1 MTEVFKTDIYEAD
14 TFRSARR
21 RQRNTG
27 GMHRR
32 TLLSC
37 PYFNRGYAPRRNQQK
52 TPLGLRAKAL
62 IDDGNLVPD
71 EIINE
76 MVLSRI
82 QHEDC
87 SIGFLLDGYPRTIA
101 QAETLAG
108 AVNIDAVI
116 DINVDS
122 DILIERVS
130 SRRVCPKCNHS
141 QCVSAADTAAGKPE
155 LCAKCG
161 AELIRR
167 PDDNPES
174 MRHRLE
180 VYYDRTF
187 PLINF
192 YREKGLLVPID
203 GAMSIGDVSNRI
215 FAALD
220 PIFEKNKKL
229 KSNGRNAST
238 GAAAYFRKSTL
249 RSSGEKNE

>member
-1 MTEVFKTDIYEAD
+1 
-14 TFRSARR
+14 
-21 RQRNTG
+21 
-27 GMHRR
+27 
-32 TLLSC
+32 
-37 PYFNRGYAPRRNQQK
+37 
-52 TPLGLRAKAL
+52 
-62 IDDGNLVPD
+62 
-71 EIINE
+71 
-76 MVLSRI
+76 
-82 QHEDC
+82 
-87 SIGFLLDGYPRTIA
+87 
-101 QAETLAG
+101 
-108 AVNIDAVI
+108 VI

-220 PIFEKNKKL
+220 PIFEKNKK
-229 KSNGRNAST
+229 A
-238 GAAAYFRKSTL
+238 
-249 RSSGEKNE
+249 

>member
-1 MTEVFKTDIYEAD
+1 MLRAEISK
-14 TFRSARR
+14 
-21 RQRNTG
+21 
-27 GMHRR
+27 
-32 TLLSC
+32 
-37 PYFNRGYAPRRNQQK
+37 K

-167 PDDNPES
+167 PDDN
-174 MRHRLE
+174 RR
-180 VYYDRTF
+180 VC
-187 PLINF
+187 
-192 YREKGLLVPID
+192 G
-203 GAMSIGDVSNRI
+203 
-215 FAALD
+215 
-220 PIFEKNKKL
+220 
-229 KSNGRNAST
+229 T
-238 GAAAYFRKSTL
+238 GSKSTMTEPSRL
-249 RSSGEKNE
+249 STSIAKKVFSFPSTAQ

>member
-1 MTEVFKTDIYEAD
+1 MKLILLGPPAAGKGTQAECIAERYSLAHI
-14 TFRSARR
+14 S
-21 RQRNTG
+21 TG
-27 GMHRR
+27 DMLRAEI
-32 TLLSC
+32 SK
-37 PYFNRGYAPRRNQQK
+37 K

-141 QCVSAADTAAGKPE
+141 QCQRG
-155 LCAKCG
+155 
-161 AELIRR
+161 
-167 PDDNPES
+167 
-174 MRHRLE
+174 
-180 VYYDRTF
+180 
-187 PLINF
+187 
-192 YREKGLLVPID
+192 
-203 GAMSIGDVSNRI
+203 
-215 FAALD
+215 
-220 PIFEKNKKL
+220 
-229 KSNGRNAST
+229 
-238 GAAAYFRKSTL
+238 
-249 RSSGEKNE
+249 

>member
-1 MTEVFKTDIYEAD
+1 MKLILLGPPAAGKGTQAECIAERYSLAHI
-14 TFRSARR
+14 S
-21 RQRNTG
+21 TG
-27 GMHRR
+27 DMLRAEI
-32 TLLSC
+32 SK
-37 PYFNRGYAPRRNQQK
+37 K

-108 AVNIDAVI
+108 AVNI
-116 DINVDS
+116 
-122 DILIERVS
+122 
-130 SRRVCPKCNHS
+130 S

-220 PIFEKNKKL
+220 PIFEKNKK
-229 KSNGRNAST
+229 A
-238 GAAAYFRKSTL
+238 
-249 RSSGEKNE
+249 

>member
-1 MTEVFKTDIYEAD
+1 MKLILLGPPAAGKGTQAECIAERYSLAHI
-14 TFRSARR
+14 S
-21 RQRNTG
+21 TG
-27 GMHRR
+27 DM
-32 TLLSC
+32 
-37 PYFNRGYAPRRNQQK
+37 
-52 TPLGLRAKAL
+52 LRA
-62 IDDGNLVPD
+62 
-71 EIINE
+71 EI
-76 MVLSRI
+76 I

-101 QAETLAG
+101 QAETLSG

-220 PIFEKNKKL
+220 PIFEKNKK
-229 KSNGRNAST
+229 A
-238 GAAAYFRKSTL
+238 
-249 RSSGEKNE
+249 

>member
-1 MTEVFKTDIYEAD
+1 MKLILLGPPAAGKGTQAECIAERYSLAHI
-14 TFRSARR
+14 S
-21 RQRNTG
+21 TG
-27 GMHRR
+27 DMLRAEI
-32 TLLSC
+32 SK
-37 PYFNRGYAPRRNQQK
+37 K

-174 MRHRLE
+174 MRHRP
-180 VYYDRTF
+180 RS
-187 PLINF
+187 
-192 YREKGLLVPID
+192 LL
-203 GAMSIGDVSNRI
+203 
-215 FAALD
+215 
-220 PIFEKNKKL
+220 
-229 KSNGRNAST
+229 
-238 GAAAYFRKSTL
+238 
-249 RSSGEKNE
+249 

>member
-1 MTEVFKTDIYEAD
+1 MKLILLGPPAAGKGTQAECIAERYSLAHI
-14 TFRSARR
+14 S
-21 RQRNTG
+21 TG
-27 GMHRR
+27 DM
-32 TLLSC
+32 
-37 PYFNRGYAPRRNQQK
+37 
-52 TPLGLRAKAL
+52 LRA
-62 IDDGNLVPD
+62 
-71 EIINE
+71 E
-76 MVLSRI
+76 
-82 QHEDC
+82 
-87 SIGFLLDGYPRTIA
+87 
-101 QAETLAG
+101 
-108 AVNIDAVI
+108 IDAVI

-220 PIFEKNKKL
+220 PIFEKNKK
-229 KSNGRNAST
+229 A
-238 GAAAYFRKSTL
+238 
-249 RSSGEKNE
+249 

>member
-1 MTEVFKTDIYEAD
+1 M
-14 TFRSARR
+14 
-21 RQRNTG
+21 
-27 GMHRR
+27 
-32 TLLSC
+32 
-37 PYFNRGYAPRRNQQK
+37 
-52 TPLGLRAKAL
+52 RAKAL

-174 MRHRLE
+174 M
-180 VYYDRTF
+180 
-187 PLINF
+187 PAP
-192 YREKGLLVPID
+192 G
-203 GAMSIGDVSNRI
+203 S
-215 FAALD
+215 
-220 PIFEKNKKL
+220 
-229 KSNGRNAST
+229 
-238 GAAAYFRKSTL
+238 KSTTTEPSRL
-249 RSSGEKNE
+249 STSIAKKVFSFPSTAQ

>member
-1 MTEVFKTDIYEAD
+1 MKLILLGPPAAGKGTQAECIAERYSLAHI
-14 TFRSARR
+14 S
-21 RQRNTG
+21 TG
-27 GMHRR
+27 DM
-32 TLLSC
+32 
-37 PYFNRGYAPRRNQQK
+37 
-52 TPLGLRAKAL
+52 LRA
-62 IDDGNLVPD
+62 
-71 EIINE
+71 E
-76 MVLSRI
+76 
-82 QHEDC
+82 
-87 SIGFLLDGYPRTIA
+87 
-101 QAETLAG
+101 AETLAG

-220 PIFEKNKKL
+220 PIFEKNKK
-229 KSNGRNAST
+229 A
-238 GAAAYFRKSTL
+238 
-249 RSSGEKNE
+249 

>member
-1 MTEVFKTDIYEAD
+1 MKLILLGPPAAGKGTQAECIAERYSLAHI
-14 TFRSARR
+14 S
-21 RQRNTG
+21 TG
-27 GMHRR
+27 DMLRAEI
-32 TLLSC
+32 SK
-37 PYFNRGYAPRRNQQK
+37 K

-130 SRRVCPKCNHS
+130 SRRVCRNAITPS
-141 QCVSAADTAAGKPE
+141 VSARLILPPANRNCVQSAEQNLSDGRMIIGRVCGTGSKSTMTEPSRLSLLSRKRSSRSHRRRNE
-155 LCAKCG
+155 HRRCFEPDLCG
-161 AELIRR
+161 ARSDIR
-167 PDDNPES
+167 E
-174 MRHRLE
+174 E
-180 VYYDRTF
+180 
-187 PLINF
+187 
-192 YREKGLLVPID
+192 
-203 GAMSIGDVSNRI
+203 
-215 FAALD
+215 
-220 PIFEKNKKL
+220 
-229 KSNGRNAST
+229 
-238 GAAAYFRKSTL
+238 
-249 RSSGEKNE
+249 

>member
-1 MTEVFKTDIYEAD
+1 M
-14 TFRSARR
+14 
-21 RQRNTG
+21 
-27 GMHRR
+27 
-32 TLLSC
+32 
-37 PYFNRGYAPRRNQQK
+37 
-52 TPLGLRAKAL
+52 RAKAL

-167 PDDNPES
+167 P
-174 MRHRLE
+174 MIIRR
-180 VYYDRTF
+180 VC
-187 PLINF
+187 
-192 YREKGLLVPID
+192 G
-203 GAMSIGDVSNRI
+203 
-215 FAALD
+215 
-220 PIFEKNKKL
+220 
-229 KSNGRNAST
+229 T
-238 GAAAYFRKSTL
+238 GSKSTMTEPSRL
-249 RSSGEKNE
+249 STSIAKKVFSFPSTAQ

>member
-1 MTEVFKTDIYEAD
+1 MLRAEISK
-14 TFRSARR
+14 
-21 RQRNTG
+21 
-27 GMHRR
+27 
-32 TLLSC
+32 
-37 PYFNRGYAPRRNQQK
+37 K

-108 AVNIDAVI
+108 
-116 DINVDS
+116 

-220 PIFEKNKKL
+220 PIFEKNKK
-229 KSNGRNAST
+229 A
-238 GAAAYFRKSTL
+238 
-249 RSSGEKNE
+249 